1 MCKVDAQLRANFQR
15 LHLWSGLSQPSLS
28 SFQLLSDPA
37 HSTWPDINPLFLQ
50 RKLLKHK
57 STTPLCSQ
65 SKILKEPCNL
75 DSAYLFSGLLSPDWT
90 LFPFHGLDLCYF
102 SLQLSPLP
110 LPSIL
115 HLPGDLPFQFFRFW
129 LKDHFFRGHL
139 PDIIPPSQTRKVPQL
154 HTSWHHDL
162 HFPCLV
168 IPGGPDISTLYPQ
181 PRRLCTLL
189 YLVPLYLF
197 CIFHSNKSSLT
208 PSPILQSRNYLL
220 SLSRVSLGFYL
231 GLFGTNGSFQLHHT
245 TKLLGCSSRP
255 CHL

>member
-37 HSTWPDINPLFLQ
+37 HSTWPDINPLVLQ

-57 STTPLCSQ
+57 STTPLRSQ

-75 DSAYLFSGLLSPDWT
+75 DGAYLFSGLLSPDWT
-90 LFPFHGLDLCYF
+90 FFPFHGLDLYYF

-115 HLPGDLPFQFFRFW
+115 CLPGDLPFQFFRFW
-129 LKDHFFRGHL
+129 LKDRFFRGHI

-168 IPGGPDISTLYPQ
+168 IPGGPDIFYPVPLAQEALHPAVPGTIILILHLPLKHVLTDTFSNSPEQELPTLYFQ
-181 PRRLCTLL
+181 GVSRL
-189 YLVPLYLF
+189 LF
-197 CIFHSNKSSLT
+197 RPIWYQWKLSA
-208 PSPILQSRNYLL
+208 PSHN
-220 SLSRVSLGFYL
+220 
-231 GLFGTNGSFQLHHT
+231 
-245 TKLLGCSSRP
+245 
-255 CHL
+255 